1 VIDLNPVNVL
11 LAVLFGAGLFA
22 LVTALLYEQPVKL
35 SEIEK
40 VYGRGEA
47 QLTLV
52 QRLQREL
59 DDARFN
65 IRAGEFLR
73 VSFVLSLLSGLGLY
87 VLSGALLG
95 GLLGFAVGGMSY
107 WLYLSSKAAK
117 ALEAY
122 EDALPQVVARLIT
135 GAKLGNSLSLAAE
148 HAARF
153 GPLNCRDDWSYIAT
167 QLKAGVGIEQV
178 LRVVSEKRGSQV
190 LNSIFELLIVQQ
202 QRGIG
207 LSDIMPLIQE
217 SLEER
222 VRVIRKARTK
232 MTGPIRELWIVCAA
246 PFVAVILLRMMSPT
260 FGGIYSTLWGQ
271 VILTIGWG
279 VDLTAFAVAYRAFSQ
294 ALHKETRFIGA
305 LKVGPRAAL
314 SKRRGGRPAA
324 SIGLPGDSPAVLRHV
339 AGITAASAS
348 GPQGGQSYE

>member
-1 VIDLNPVNVL
+1 MIDLNPANVL

-22 LVTALLYEQPVKL
+22 LVTALFYEQPVKL

-40 VYGRGEA
+40 VYGQGEA
-47 QLTLV
+47 QLNLR

-73 VSFVLSLLSGLGLY
+73 VSFVLSLLSGLALY
-87 VLSGALLG
+87 MLSGAVLG
-95 GLLGFAVGGMSY
+95 GLLGSGVGGLSY

-135 GAKLGNSLSLAAE
+135 GAKLGNSLALAAE
-148 HAARF
+148 HAAKF

-167 QLKAGVGIEQV
+167 QLKAGVSIEQV

-190 LNSIFELLIVQQ
+190 LNSIFEMLIVQQ
-202 QRGIG
+202 QRGLG

-222 VRVIRKARTK
+222 VRIIRKARTK

-246 PFVAVILLRMMSPT
+246 PFVAVILLRVMSPT
-260 FGGIYSTLWGQ
+260 FGDIYSTLWGQ
-271 VILTIGWG
+271 VILTIGWA
-279 VDLTAFAVAYRAFSQ
+279 VDLVAFAVAYRSFSQ
-294 ALHKETRFIGA
+294 ALRKETRFIGA
-305 LKVGPRAAL
+305 LKAGPRAAL
-314 SKRRGGRPAA
+314 TGRRGGRSGA
-324 SIGLPGDSPAVLRHV
+324 SIGLPGDSPAALS
-339 AGITAASAS
+339 GITGAPAS
-348 GPQGGQSYE
+348 GLPGGQYHE